1 MEIKDRLKKII
12 ESENLTSSAFADII
26 GVQRSSISHILSGR
40 NKPGMDFIQK
50 ILTAFPK
57 YKAEWLVMGTGEI
70 YKQPMQPTLFD
81 TEKTALNTENTEDK
95 NNELSPDTI
104 ESTAEIQNILPN
116 NNITQQ
122 KDIDNKENTA
132 INDNNKKN
140 DQNDSRQQKH
150 AIKIVIFYSDKTF
163 SEYYPE

>member
-40 NKPGMDFIQK
+40 NKPGLDFIQK

-57 YKAEWLVMGTGEI
+57 YRAEWLIMGAENI
-70 YKQPMQPTLFD
+70 YKEPLQATLFD
-81 TEKTALNTENTEDK
+81 TITQNSDIEQVEVDDKASQNEKKQIEEK
-95 NNELSPDTI
+95 NPITG
-104 ESTAEIQNILPN
+104 N
-116 NNITQQ
+116 NNINESIET
-122 KDIDNKENTA
+122 KDNKIEFEDNQA
-132 INDNNKKN
+132 KNDNNRQKK
-140 DQNDSRQQKH
+140 